1 LSEAS
6 AVSFEFEELEPSD
19 PPPRDGAAQI
29 LARAA
34 QEADGIRE
42 QARAGGCAEGRE
54 QGLRE
59 SAGEMQAALSALQE
73 AVSSIEALRA
83 EVAETVERDAID
95 LALALAGKI
104 LAGTLQARPEAIVDV
119 VQGALRRVSERR
131 SLSLLVNPGDLQVIL
146 DAIGDGRAATGLELC
161 DLHADQRVGTGGVI
175 VRTHEGE
182 VDAGVA
188 TQLERAREVV
198 AAELASGGPAE

>member
-1 LSEAS
+1 MSEAT
-6 AVSFEFEELEPSD
+6 AVSFEFQELEPSD

-34 QEADGIRE
+34 QEAEAIRE
-42 QARAGGCAEGRE
+42 QARAEGHAEGRE
-54 QGLRE
+54 HGLRE
-59 SAGEMQAALSALQE
+59 SSGEMRAALAPCGRPSV
-73 AVSSIEALRA
+73 AVEALRA
-83 EVAETVERDAID
+83 EVAESVERDAVD
-95 LALALAGKI
+95 LALALAGKV

-119 VQGALRRVSERR
+119 VQGALRRVSDRR

-146 DAIGDGRAATGLELC
+146 DATAGGRTGIEEC
-161 DLHADQRVGTGGVI
+161 DLHADQRVAPGGVI
-175 VRTHEGE
+175 VRTQEGE

-198 AAELASGGPAE
+198 AAELASGGHAE

>member
-1 LSEAS
+1 MSEQA
-6 AVSFEFEELEPSD
+6 AVSFEFQELEPSD
-19 PPPRDGAAQI
+19 PPPRDGAAQL

-42 QARAGGCAEGRE
+42 QARAEGRGEGRAEG
-54 QGLRE
+54 LLE
-59 SAGEMQAALSALQE
+59 SAGEMRAALGALQE
-73 AVSSIEALRA
+73 ALSSIEALRT
-83 EVAETVERDAID
+83 EVAETVERDAVD

-119 VQGALRRVSERR
+119 VQGALRRVSDRR

-146 DAIGDGRAATGLELC
+146 DAIGDERTATGLELC
-161 DLHADQRVGTGGVI
+161 DLHADQRVAPGGVI

-182 VDAGVA
+182 VDAGVE